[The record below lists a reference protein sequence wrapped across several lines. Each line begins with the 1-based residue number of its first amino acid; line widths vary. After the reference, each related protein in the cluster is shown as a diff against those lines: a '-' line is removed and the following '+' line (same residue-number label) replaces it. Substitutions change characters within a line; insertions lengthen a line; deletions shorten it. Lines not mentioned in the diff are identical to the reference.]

1 MMNNANT
8 MNTKNY
14 AVVANNGLAILMNQD
29 GNYKVYTAENN
40 LLASLKALQ
49 GVLNKIPTNEEMMA
63 PEVTKI
69 VIGAKSSIKGFV
81 TGSHLQ
87 YIRTGAN
94 AQGKAFSEEELKMI
108 RTVAT
113 MLANRSLNVWLTTD
127 QFISKNGVEF
137 KMYQNA
143 WNKQK
148 EEYKASLAQPQPQVQ
163 SQPQANPTNAKA
175 LMDEIAQLKAQL
187 EALLGAQSQPT
198 VEQTVEVDP
207 DDLLE

>member
-1 MMNNANT
+1 MMNNTNT

-14 AVVANNGLAILMNQD
+14 AVVANNGLSILMSQD
-29 GNYKVYTAENN
+29 GTYTVYTAENN
-40 LLASLKALQ
+40 LLANLKALQ
-49 GVLNKIPTNEEMMA
+49 AILNKIPTNEEMA

-108 RTVAT
+108 RTVST

-148 EEYKASLAQPQPQVQ
+148 EEYKASLVKTQPQVQ
-163 SQPQANPTNAKA
+163 SQPEANPTNAKA

-187 EALLGAQSQPT
+187 EALIGGAQTQSESTPA
-198 VEQTVEVDP
+198 VEVDP

>member
-1 MMNNANT
+1 MMNNTNT

-14 AVVANNGLAILMNQD
+14 AVVANNGLSILMSQD
-29 GNYKVYTAENN
+29 GTHIVYTAENN

-49 GVLNKIPTNEEMMA
+49 GVLNKIPTNEEMIA

-108 RTVAT
+108 RTVST

-148 EEYKASLAQPQPQVQ
+148 EEYKASLVKTQPQVQ
-163 SQPQANPTNAKA
+163 SQPEANPQNAKA

-187 EALLGAQSQPT
+187 EALLGAQTQQESTPA
-198 VEQTVEVDP
+198 VEVDP

>member
-1 MMNNANT
+1 MMNNTNT

-14 AVVANNGLAILMNQD
+14 AVVANNGLSILMNQE
-29 GNYKVYTAENN
+29 GQYKVYTAENN

-49 GVLNKIPTNEEMMA
+49 GILNQIPTNEEIA
-63 PEVTKI
+63 PEVTK
-69 VIGAKSSIKGFV
+69 VIIGSKSSIKGFV

-113 MLANRSLNVWLTTD
+113 MLSNRSLNVWLTTD
-127 QFISKNGVEF
+127 QWIGKNSAE
-137 KMYQNA
+137 YRLYNNA
-143 WNKQK
+143 WTAQKNELKSQSNKEQPHRAQDAAALMAQIEMLKKQLEEAQK
-148 EEYKASLAQPQPQVQ
+148 EEVVVSEEVA
-163 SQPQANPTNAKA
+163 
-175 LMDEIAQLKAQL
+175 
-187 EALLGAQSQPT
+187 
-198 VEQTVEVDP
+198 VDP